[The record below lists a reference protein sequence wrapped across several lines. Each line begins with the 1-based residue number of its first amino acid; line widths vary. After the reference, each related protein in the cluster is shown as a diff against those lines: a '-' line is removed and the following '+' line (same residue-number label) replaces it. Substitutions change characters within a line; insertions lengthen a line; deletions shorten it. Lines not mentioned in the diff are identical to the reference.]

1 MINQL
6 ERYEALL
13 DEAVKTR
20 SERYLKIK
28 SMTISANRADAIMK
42 GIKKL
47 NSEISI
53 LQNQVNKIKLSLG
66 YNSSDVLK
74 QEKRNLTIIK

>member
-28 SMTISANRADAIMK
+28 SMTISANKADAIMK